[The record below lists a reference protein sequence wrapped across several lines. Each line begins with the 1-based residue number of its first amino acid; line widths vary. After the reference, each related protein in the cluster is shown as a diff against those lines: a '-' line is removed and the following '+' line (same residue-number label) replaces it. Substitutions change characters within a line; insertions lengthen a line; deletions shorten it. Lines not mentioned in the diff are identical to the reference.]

1 MYTGVYISCRMT
13 IIPSDSKN
21 SILHEIVGKNPI
33 FLNKYDYIRLVSPLI
48 CHFQFIVHYSH
59 MYTGVYIRVLQ
70 APRPSLNHPTFFLCL
85 WLGQKTSHKKF
96 QANQMITTC
105 SSGMCPFWAFS
116 GGCKGSKI
124 EHSK

>member
-13 IIPSDSKN
+13 IIPSGSKN

-70 APRPSLNHPTFFLCL
+70 APRPFRKQLYFFSPVIMLQNH
-85 WLGQKTSHKKF
+85 H
-96 QANQMITTC
+96 M
-105 SSGMCPFWAFS
+105 
-116 GGCKGSKI
+116 
-124 EHSK
+124 